1 MMKVLKFITVTLFS
15 VTTAF
20 AQGFNVKASGDQTF
34 SFTDNRGRNQASFY
48 SETPVEDI
56 TGLSNDVKGSASF
69 NVDDI
74 STLKGKILISTASL
88 KTGIELRDGHLQSAD
103 WLDAENNPE
112 ISFVIKN
119 VSNVK
124 SLADNKLEAKVIG
137 DFTAHGVTNEVIADV
152 TMNYLDE
159 SEKTKM
165 RAPGDLLGVEAN
177 FNITLS
183 DYGVEHMLV
192 GQKVADSI
200 EITVTIVGSNAK

>member
-1 MMKVLKFITVTLFS
+1 MKMLKFIIVTLFS
-15 VTTAF
+15 VAIAF
-20 AQGFNVKASGDQTF
+20 AQGFNVKATGEQIF
-34 SFTDNRGRNQASFY
+34 SFTDNMGRNQASFY

-56 TGLSNDVKGSASF
+56 TGLSNDVKGNISF

-103 WLDAENNPE
+103 WLDADNNPE

-124 SLADNKLEAKVIG
+124 SLADNKLEANVTG
-137 DFTAHGVTNEVIADV
+137 DFTAHGVTNEVIADI
-152 TMNYLDE
+152 TMTYLDE

-165 RAPGDLLGVEAN
+165 RAAGDLLGVEAN
-177 FNITLS
+177 FSITLS

-200 EITVTIVGSNAK
+200 EITVTMVGSNAK